1 VKEIYDLPMI
11 VVEYPKHVTI
21 AVKFDKPYG
30 NTITYN
36 GIKYSICEPS
46 SQREDLRIGEMLPSL
61 RHTSFDV
68 PYAYTPKNK

>member
-1 VKEIYDLPMI
+1 MI

-36 GIKYSICEPS
+36 GTRYSICEPS
-46 SQREDLRIGEMLPSL
+46 SQKEDLKIGETLPSL
-61 RHTSFDV
+61 RHTSFDI